1 MIKLNNIILTTT
13 DVKTGM
19 GEVIYPFE
27 IVKAA
32 FLNYFEKKDILYVAL
47 YDGFSANSVDIQK
60 IAAGIKLENI
70 KFENNQV
77 VASEMELFSKLPVG
91 QVFGAYCL
99 PELDKKV
106 KIGLAGI
113 GKYDHNKKIT
123 EFELLGIGF
132 EGLEIL

>member
-1 MIKLNNIILTTT
+1 MIKLNNIVLTTT

-19 GEVIYPFE
+19 SEVIYPSE

-32 FLNYFEKKDILYVAL
+32 FLNYFDKKDILYVAP
-47 YDGFSANSVDIQK
+47 YDGFSGISVDIQK

-77 VASEMELFSKLPVG
+77 IATEMEIFSKLPIG

-99 PELDKKV
+99 PEPDEKL

-113 GKYDHNKKIT
+113 GKYDFNKEIT
-123 EFELLGIGF
+123 EFKLLGIGF
-132 EGLEIL
+132 EVL